1 MSKLIY
7 VYGDDQKLLET
18 LTSALRDNGYTLEYT
33 GAGESSELAPL
44 TADIALICK
53 PQASAD
59 QVTMGGVTMGGVTMD
74 FDSLS
79 ATDENGVPIHFTPTE
94 FSMLG
99 YLMKNA
105 NRAVPR
111 NELLA
116 EVWNFHETGTRV
128 ADDTV
133 KRLRKK
139 LEETRLRIETVWGYG
154 FKVSEAG
161 QK

>member
-18 LTSALRDNGYTLEYT
+18 LTSTLRDNGYSLEYT
-33 GAGESSELAPL
+33 GAGEEPIAPV

-53 PQASAD
+53 PQEPCN
-59 QVTMGGVTMGGVTMD
+59 QLTMGGLTVD
-74 FDSLS
+74 FDNFS
-79 ATDENGVPIHFTPTE
+79 AVDETGASVHFTPTE

-111 NELLA
+111 SELLSA
-116 EVWNFHETGTRV
+116 VWNFNDTGTRV

-139 LEETRLRIETVWGYG
+139 LNNTHLRIETVWGYG
-154 FKVSEAG
+154 FKISETYPA
-161 QK
+161 

>member
-18 LTSALRDNGYTLEYT
+18 LTSALRDNGYALEYT
-33 GAGESSELAPL
+33 GAGESGELAPL

-53 PQASAD
+53 PQAAAD
-59 QVTMGGVTMGGVTMD
+59 QVTMGGVTMN

-79 ATDENGVPIHFTPTE
+79 AADENGVPIHFTPTE

-99 YLMKNA
+99 YLVKNA

-139 LEETRLRIETVWGYG
+139 LEQTRLRIETVWGYG